1 MLNTG
6 VLLQHERYRILQ
18 SIGGGG
24 MGQVYLAEDLRLA
37 GRRCAM
43 KEFSPEQIP
52 PQDRTWATQTFQQ
65 EAAILSNLDHPGLTK
80 VFDYFAEGSNQ
91 YLVMELV
98 DGETLDKRLDAAKDR
113 RLPQAQALDITLQ
126 LCDVLEYLHRCTPPI
141 VFRDLKPG
149 NIMLTRQGQVKL
161 IDFGIAR
168 LFKAGQSR
176 DTINLGTP
184 GYAAPEQYGGQGQT
198 DPRSDVYS
206 LGVVLYEMLTG
217 YDPTQTPFNLPVT
230 RTLNI
235 TLPTYIE
242 TVIRKATQVD
252 PNHRYQTIAELR
264 MKLTGQAAPVSRN
277 RFLLPALLGALVVL
291 LLGGALLL
299 SSNSNILGGLGIN
312 PTATAT
318 ATAAALPTAV
328 PTATATRT
336 STPTFTPTETR
347 EPTATPRSVG
357 ATETETLT
365 PTVARVAP
373 TRTRVI
379 NTRVP
384 PTATQPACPSGQFW
398 DDIMKRCKNSPG
410 GGGGGANTPAGP

>member
-52 PQDRTWATQTFQQ
+52 PQDRAWATQTFQQ

-80 VFDYFAEGSNQ
+80 VFDYFAEGTNQ

-98 DGETLDKRLDAAKDR
+98 EGETLDKRLESAKDG
-113 RLPQAQALDITLQ
+113 RLLQAQALDIALQ

-168 LFKAGQSR
+168 LFKTGQSR

-184 GYAAPEQYGGQGQT
+184 GYAAPEQYGGKGQT

-206 LGVVLYEMLTG
+206 LGVVLHEMLTG
-217 YDPTQTPFNLPVT
+217 YDPTQSPFNLPVT
-230 RTLNI
+230 RTLNV
-235 TLPTYIE
+235 TLPTYLE
-242 TVIRKATQVD
+242 AVIRKATQVD
-252 PNHRYQTIAELR
+252 PDQRYQTIGEMR
-264 MKLTGQAAPVSRN
+264 MKLAGEAAPASR
-277 RFLLPALLGALVVL
+277 RRLLALAGLGALIVL
-291 LLGGALLL
+291 LLGGALAL
-299 SSNSNILGGLGIN
+299 SSNNGIMGVLGGN

-318 ATAAALPTAV
+318 ATASPAIAPTE
-328 PTATATRT
+328 TATRT
-336 STPTFTPTETR
+336 ATPTFTPTDTR
-347 EPTATPRSVG
+347 EPTATPRDVTS
-357 ATETETLT
+357 TETETLT
-365 PTVARVAP
+365 PTATRVRP
-373 TRTRVI
+373 TRTPII
-379 NTRVP
+379 NTLVP
-384 PTATQPACPSGQFW
+384 ATATQPACPPGQFW
-398 DDIMKRCKNSPG
+398 DDIMKRCKNTPG
-410 GGGGGANTPAGP
+410 GGPGPEPTR

>member
-52 PQDRTWATQTFQQ
+52 PQDRAWATQTFQQ

-80 VFDYFAEGSNQ
+80 VFDYFAEGPNQ

-113 RLPQAQALDITLQ
+113 RLPQAQALDIALQ

-217 YDPTQTPFNLPVT
+217 YDPTQTPFKLPVT
-230 RTLNI
+230 RTLNV
-235 TLPTYIE
+235 TLPAYIE
-242 TVIRKATQVD
+242 AVIRKATQVE
-252 PNHRYQTIAELR
+252 PNQRYQTIAELR
-264 MKLTGQAAPVSRN
+264 MKLAGQAAPASR
-277 RFLLPALLGALVVL
+277 RRLLAFAGLGALIVL
-291 LLGGALLL
+291 LLGGALVL
-299 SSNSNILGGLGIN
+299 SSNSSILGVLGVN

-318 ATAAALPTAV
+318 ATALPTVA
-328 PTATATRT
+328 PTATTTHTA
-336 STPTFTPTETR
+336 TPTLTPTDTR
-347 EPTATPRSVG
+347 EPTTTPRSMT
-357 ATETETLT
+357 ATETETPA
-365 PTVARVAP
+365 PTATRVVP

-379 NTRVP
+379 STRVP
-384 PTATQPACPSGQFW
+384 PTATQPACPPGQFW
-398 DDIMKRCKNSPG
+398 DDIMKRCKNVPGDG
-410 GGGGGANTPAGP
+410 GGENTPAPP

>member
-6 VLLQHERYRILQ
+6 HLLQHERYRILQ

-52 PQDRTWATQTFQQ
+52 PQDRAWATQTFQQ
-65 EAAILSNLDHPGLTK
+65 EAAILSNLDHSGLTK
-80 VFDYFAEGSNQ
+80 VFDYFAEDSNQ

-98 DGETLDKRLDAAKDR
+98 DGETLDKRLDAAKDG
-113 RLPQAQALDITLQ
+113 RLPQAQALDIALQ

-235 TLPTYIE
+235 TLPAYIE
-242 TVIRKATQVD
+242 AVVRKATQVD

-264 MKLTGQAAPVSRN
+264 MKLTGQAAPASRG
-277 RFLLPALLGALVVL
+277 RFLLLALLGALVAL

-299 SSNSNILGGLGIN
+299 SSNNNILGGLGIN

-318 ATAAALPTAV
+318 ATVLPTVA
-328 PTATATRT
+328 PTVTATRT
-336 STPTFTPTETR
+336 ATPTFTPTDTR
-347 EPTATPRSVG
+347 EPTATPRSVTV
-357 ATETETLT
+357 TETETPLAT
-365 PTVARVAP
+365 ATRVVP

-379 NTRVP
+379 STRVP
-384 PTATQPACPSGQFW
+384 PTATQPACPPGQFW

-410 GGGGGANTPAGP
+410 GGGGENTPAPP